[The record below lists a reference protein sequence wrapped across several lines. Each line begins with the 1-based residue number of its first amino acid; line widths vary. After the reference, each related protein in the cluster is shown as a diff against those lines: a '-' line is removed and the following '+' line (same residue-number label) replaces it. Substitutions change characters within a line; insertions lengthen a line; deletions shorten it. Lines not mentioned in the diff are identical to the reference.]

1 MEENKKVTI
10 YNIAKEAGV
19 SPATV
24 SRVLTNSA
32 NVKSEKKER
41 ILELIKKYNFTPS
54 AVARGLSDTR
64 SRIIG
69 IIVADVRNTFYADM
83 YVACERAADKEAY
96 TVMML
101 NSFGDIEMEKKQ
113 LSKLIEWR
121 ADAIIQL
128 GGAVDDMESNS
139 DYVKQV
145 NSIAGTIPFVVN
157 GKLDGTNCYKVQI
170 DAAAAM
176 DMLVEHLANNGNKK
190 IALVGGRIDVESTN
204 IKYFRFKELVD
215 KYGLNDSTMYSD
227 NWGGYTVEE
236 GIESMDALFTKLK
249 LAAEPLPDAVICIN
263 DNTAVGVIKSIRK
276 HGYRIPEDISV
287 VSYDNIDIAEIIE
300 PGITSVAYDYDI
312 FGSALIQTA
321 LDAIDK
327 KDTPR
332 MTYIKPKGLVVR
344 GSSDYKRNHSL

>member
-1 MEENKKVTI
+1 
-10 YNIAKEAGV
+10 
-19 SPATV
+19 
-24 SRVLTNSA
+24 
-32 NVKSEKKER
+32 
-41 ILELIKKYNFTPS
+41 
-54 AVARGLSDTR
+54 
-64 SRIIG
+64 
-69 IIVADVRNTFYADM
+69 M

-128 GGAVDDMESNS
+128 GGAVDAMESNP
-139 DYVKQV
+139 DYVKQI